1 MKKIIYSLLITCSF
15 VSLGFSQ
22 SALITP
28 NSSNVK
34 LKNDATITSDF
45 LANSIGTFLQNDGNL
60 KMGFLTNG
68 RFKVAITSNPS
79 DANQGDLAIGRP
91 IIIGG
96 TNADILSRT
105 HSYGVGEN
113 AVTYGG
119 YYPFKSSV
127 LGQAYGNVTTGT
139 NRVGVLGMTDGQATS
154 GSYNIGVAGIGSNTT
169 AVTAG
174 SSVYALFGYT
184 DVNSSSDAYGGY
196 NYSNNAGNGTTY
208 GGFNHSRSAG
218 TGIVYGNYN
227 YAYKPSSS
235 GTTYGSYNNS
245 SNYGS
250 SPAYGS
256 YNYGYAQN
264 NDSYGSYNSA
274 STYSTV
280 NGNYAYGSYNY
291 AFTNAE
297 SEAYGMY
304 GKAENSTQASGFT
317 WGDTYGGYGEGIN
330 NASSYSSYGLYGKA
344 GGTST
349 GSKIGVYGNAFSNT
363 GTKYGIYGFAS
374 GTGTNYAG
382 YFSGNVTVSGSLSK
396 GSGTFKID
404 HPLDPENKY
413 LYHSFV
419 ESPDM
424 MNIYNGNI
432 TTDANGDAKVTLP
445 AYFDALNKD
454 FRYQLTTIGKKA
466 DAWIAEELVGN
477 TFKISTDQPNTKVS
491 WQVTGVRQD
500 AFANANRVIPEME
513 KKGEEKGKY
522 LHPEAFGK
530 AASMGIDFA
539 NQKAPSPSK
548 ATKEQQTQPEIP
560 KPQLSTS
567 WPTQIPKPAKEGTT
581 TDSAEPKKE

>member
-45 LANSIGTFLQNDGNL
+45 AANSSGTFLQNDGNL
-60 KMGFLTNG
+60 KMAFLTSN
-68 RFKVAITSNPS
+68 RFKVAITNNPA
-79 DANQGDLAIGRP
+79 DETQGDLAIGRP

-113 AVTYGG
+113 AVTYSS

-127 LGQAYGNVTTGT
+127 LGQAYGNVTANT
-139 NRVGVLGMTDGQATS
+139 NRVGVLGMTDGQASS
-154 GSYNIGVAGIGSNTT
+154 GSYNIGIAGIGSNTT
-169 AVTAG
+169 SVAAG
-174 SSVYALFGYT
+174 SQVYSFFGYT
-184 DVNSSSDAYGGY
+184 DVNASGSAYGGY

-208 GGFNHSRSAG
+208 GGYNYSSGGG
-218 TGIVYGNYN
+218 TGTVYGNYN

-235 GTTYGSYNNS
+235 GTSYGSYNNS
-245 SNYGS
+245 YNYGS
-250 SPAYGS
+250 SPAYGA

-291 AFTNAE
+291 AYTNAE

-317 WGDTYGGYGEGIN
+317 WGDTYGGFGEGIN
-330 NASSYSSYGLYGKA
+330 NASSYYSYGLYGKA

-349 GSKIGVYGNAFSNT
+349 GPKYGVYGYSNSNT
-363 GTKYGIYGFAS
+363 GTKYGIYGYAS

-382 YFSGNVTVSGSLSK
+382 YFAGNVTVTGTLSK
-396 GSGTFKID
+396 GGGTFKID

-432 TTDANGDAKVTLP
+432 TTDANGEAKVTLP

-477 TFKISTDQPNTKVS
+477 SFRIATDQPNTKVS

-500 AFANANRVIPEME
+500 AFANANRVVAEVD

-548 ATKEQQTQPEIP
+548 ATKEQVQPEIP
-560 KPQLSTS
+560 KPQLSTA
-567 WPTQIPKPAKEGTT
+567 WPTQMPKPAKEGTT
-581 TDSAEPKKE
+581 TDSGEPKKE

>member
-1 MKKIIYSLLITCSF
+1 MKKIIFTFLTLFSIGSAC
-15 VSLGFSQ
+15 FSQ

-28 NSSNVK
+28 NSSNIT
-34 LKNDATITSDF
+34 LKNTTTESSFIQ
-45 LANSIGTFLQNDGNL
+45 ANSLNTLFSTEANYPIRFR
-60 KMGFLTNG
+60 TNG
-68 RFKVAITSNPS
+68 FFKVAITNHGT
-79 DANQGDLAIGRP
+79 DATQGDLAVGRP

-113 AVTYGG
+113 AVTYSS
-119 YYPFKSSV
+119 YYPFKSAV
-127 LGQAYGNVTTGT
+127 LGQAYGSVTANT
-139 NRVGVLGMTDGQATS
+139 NRIGVLGMTDGAASS

-174 SSVYALFGYT
+174 SNVYALFGYT
-184 DVNSSSDAYGGY
+184 NVNASGSAYGGY
-196 NYSNNAGNGTTY
+196 NYSTNAGNGTTY
-208 GGFNHSRSAG
+208 GGYNESTNAGAG
-218 TGIVYGNYN
+218 TVYGGYN

-235 GTTYGSYNNS
+235 GTAYGSYNNS
-245 SNYGS
+245 YNYGS
-250 SPAYGS
+250 SPAYGA

-264 NDSYGSYNSA
+264 NDSYGAYNSA

-280 NGNYAYGSYNY
+280 NGNFAYGSYNY
-291 AFTNAE
+291 AYTNAE

-317 WGDTYGGYGEGIN
+317 WGDTYGGFGEGIN
-330 NASSYSSYGLYGKA
+330 NASSYYAYGLYGKA

-349 GSKIGVYGNAFSNT
+349 GPKYGVYGYSSSNT
-363 GTKYGIYGFAS
+363 GTKYGVYGFAS

-382 YFSGNVTVSGSLSK
+382 YFAGNVTVSGTLSK
-396 GSGTFKID
+396 GGGTFKID

-432 TTDANGDAKVTLP
+432 TTDANGEAKVTLP

-477 TFKISTDQPNTKVS
+477 SFRIATDQPNTKVS

-500 AFANANRVIPEME
+500 AFANANRVVAEVD

-530 AASMGIDFA
+530 AASMGVDFA

-548 ATKEQQTQPEIP
+548 ATKEQVQPEIP
-560 KPQLSTS
+560 KPQLSTL
-567 WPTQIPKPAKEGTT
+567 WPTQMPKPAKEGM
-581 TDSAEPKKE
+581 TDGAEPKKE